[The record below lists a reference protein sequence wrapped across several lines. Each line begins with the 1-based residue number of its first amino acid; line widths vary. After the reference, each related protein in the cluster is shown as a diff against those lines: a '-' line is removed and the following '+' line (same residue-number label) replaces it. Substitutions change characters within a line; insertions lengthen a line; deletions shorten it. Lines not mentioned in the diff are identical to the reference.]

1 MFAPRGG
8 AIPLTRAAKVWGL
21 CTKMFNFSG
30 VTARSILFVF
40 CVSTGLAMSSLQGV
54 SILEIVQTALLAS
67 TLFLSFMIWEAML
80 EKRQR
85 AVARRRQK
93 GQ

>member
-1 MFAPRGG
+1 M
-8 AIPLTRAAKVWGL
+8 L
-21 CTKMFNFSG
+21 NFSG

-54 SILEIVQTALLAS
+54 PTLEVIQTALVAS
-67 TLFLSFMIWEAML
+67 VLFLSFLIREAVL

-85 AVARRRQK
+85 QGMPGRRRNRR
-93 GQ
+93 

>member
-1 MFAPRGG
+1 
-8 AIPLTRAAKVWGL
+8 
-21 CTKMFNFSG
+21 MFNFSG

-54 SILEIVQTALLAS
+54 PTLEVIQTALVAS
-67 TLFLSFMIWEAML
+67 VLFLSFMVWEALL

-85 AVARRRQK
+85 VVARRRKQ
-93 GQ
+93 Q

>member
-1 MFAPRGG
+1 
-8 AIPLTRAAKVWGL
+8 
-21 CTKMFNFSG
+21 MFNFSG

-54 SILEIVQTALLAS
+54 PTLEVIQTALVAS
-67 TLFLSFMIWEAML
+67 VLFLSFLIWEAVL

-85 AVARRRQK
+85 VPGRRRNRR
-93 GQ
+93 

>member
-1 MFAPRGG
+1 
-8 AIPLTRAAKVWGL
+8 
-21 CTKMFNFSG
+21 MFNFSG
-30 VTARSILFVF
+30 VTARSILFAF

-80 EKRQR
+80 QKRQR